1 MKKEYETVWEI
12 FNECANNQMRD
23 VFFDEIETDDPEAY
37 IRQKFPDKNL
47 KYEKTVEADGT
58 ECRAGGR
65 LRGIFSFRGKRISPF
80 DPQEKGFDWQ
90 SGARTTFMPPE

>member
-47 KYEKTVEADGT
+47 TLRPPASASGLRLQKSESRRKYQKSGEKNDE
-58 ECRAGGR
+58 
-65 LRGIFSFRGKRISPF
+65 
-80 DPQEKGFDWQ
+80 
-90 SGARTTFMPPE
+90 

>member
-47 KYEKTVEADGT
+47 KYEKSEVGILFKNGRNEDGWK
-58 ECRAGGR
+58 RNR
-65 LRGIFSFRGKRISPF
+65 RNNNRNIRRSFPNIRRGS
-80 DPQEKGFDWQ
+80 EL
-90 SGARTTFMPPE
+90 

>member
-37 IRQKFPDKNL
+37 IRQKFPDKTSATAIAN
-47 KYEKTVEADGT
+47 ANG
-58 ECRAGGR
+58 
-65 LRGIFSFRGKRISPF
+65 RISDLVGPRILRSSRSLSVIWGTAF
-80 DPQEKGFDWQ
+80 PL
-90 SGARTTFMPPE
+90 

>member
-47 KYEKTVEADGT
+47 KYEKTVEADGSLVFDIETSGIRQRFTFT
-58 ECRAGGR
+58 E
-65 LRGIFSFRGKRISPF
+65 IHF
-80 DPQEKGFDWQ
+80 DRSNHGCFAIRNSYRQC
-90 SGARTTFMPPE
+90 SVL

>member
-47 KYEKTVEADGT
+47 KYEKTVEADGSLVFDIET
-58 ECRAGGR
+58 SGIRQRFYVYRNLNRAENTR
-65 LRGIFSFRGKRISPF
+65 KAEKKR
-80 DPQEKGFDWQ
+80 
-90 SGARTTFMPPE
+90 